1 MIKKEIDPET
11 ANQIKKELAELRV
24 QLENQK
30 KAKKKSIKA
39 KVEKPKKKSIK
50 AKVEKPKKKSI
61 KAKVEKPKK
70 KSIKAKVEKPTKAE
84 LAKAKVQKPTKKSIK
99 AKVQKPKKKSIKA
112 KVEKPTKKSIK
123 AKVEKPKK
131 KSIKAKVQKPKK
143 PTKAELAKARKEAK
157 IQKEKAEAEA
167 QAKEEAARRTHEDEL
182 EEQFSDEQIRN
193 FQIEKMDMDKLTNK
207 VCEIIAEFEDTGM
220 LQSDLWKKLKLNSR
234 DGSRLALRL
243 ERRGLITR
251 EKILQKGRWT
261 YKLIIE
267 QAPIKLESLIDSP
280 CLTCPVEQKCDS
292 ENAYPEP
299 SPLHCQLIEDWV
311 AVEFSKKKK

>member
-1 MIKKEIDPET
+1 MVKKEIDPET
-11 ANQIKKELAELRV
+11 ANQIKKELAELRA
-24 QLENQK
+24 QLESQK
-30 KAKKKSIKA
+30 KSKKKVAKQKVEKSKKKVA
-39 KVEKPKKKSIK
+39 KQKVEKPKKKVAK
-50 AKVEKPKKKSI
+50 QKVEKSKKKVA
-61 KAKVEKPKK
+61 KQKVE
-70 KSIKAKVEKPTKAE
+70 
-84 LAKAKVQKPTKKSIK
+84 
-99 AKVQKPKKKSIKA
+99 
-112 KVEKPTKKSIK
+112 
-123 AKVEKPKK
+123 
-131 KSIKAKVQKPKK
+131 KPKK
-143 PTKAELAKARKEAK
+143 PTKAEIAQAKKDAKAA
-157 IQKEKAEAEA
+157 KEKEEAEA
-167 QAKEEAARRTHEDEL
+167 KAAKEAAERTPEDDL

-207 VCEIIAEFEDTGM
+207 VCEIIADFEDKGM

-243 ERRGLITR
+243 ERRGLISR

-267 QAPIKLESLIDSP
+267 QAPIKLESLMDSP
-280 CLTCPVEQKCDS
+280 CLTCPVEQKCDF